1 MPNCQ
6 SWCIA
11 VQCIARPRQD
21 SAVLGPQQRYAPAAG
36 ARSVGSLTHHRVLL
50 WLQNAMSVVCLLLP
64 CQMQYAVQEETDSKN
79 RRSMEE
85 GYLCLETPNTMID
98 RRAARDCN

>member
-1 MPNCQ
+1 
-6 SWCIA
+6 
-11 VQCIARPRQD
+11 
-21 SAVLGPQQRYAPAAG
+21 
-36 ARSVGSLTHHRVLL
+36 
-50 WLQNAMSVVCLLLP
+50 
-64 CQMQYAVQEETDSKN
+64 MQYAVQEETDSKN